1 MIVDNEGETL
11 RVSVTLSE
19 ELFLL
24 NVRLTSPV
32 NLSNLIR
39 IGASSGKIEL
49 DLTKSTPGRWK
60 SLGTPLD
67 KHLWFGLRQVC
78 YKD

>member
-1 MIVDNEGETL
+1 MIVDNAGETL

-19 ELFLL
+19 EMFLL

-32 NLSNLIR
+32 DLSNVIR
-39 IGASSGKIEL
+39 IGASSGKIEI

-67 KHLWFGLRQVC
+67 KHLWFGLRQV
-78 YKD
+78 

>member
-1 MIVDNEGETL
+1 MIVENEGETL
-11 RVSVTLSE
+11 GVSVTLAE
-19 ELFLL
+19 EIFLL

-32 NLSNLIR
+32 NLSTVIR
-39 IGASSGKIEL
+39 IGASSGKIEI

-67 KHLWFGLRQVC
+67 KHLWFGLRKV
-78 YKD
+78 

>member
-1 MIVDNEGETL
+1 MIVDNAGETL

-19 ELFLL
+19 EMFLL

-32 NLSNLIR
+32 DLSNVIR
-39 IGASSGKIEL
+39 IGASSGKIEI

-67 KHLWFGLRQVC
+67 KHLWFGQRQV
-78 YKD
+78 

>member
-67 KHLWFGLRQVC
+67 KHLWFGLRQV
-78 YKD
+78 